1 MSKKPTTKT
10 KTVEPAD
17 PFMSID
23 DKDLANVAG
32 GAARVTARGGA
43 ANAELTAM
51 LTSIGDSI
59 KGLANQKPDDGMS
72 QMMMMMMMMGGM
84 GGGGAPAPAPA
95 PAQPL
100 PPVINVT
107 NTHRGGC

>member
-1 MSKKPTTKT
+1 MSKNKPTTKST
-10 KTVEPAD
+10 KSVEAD
-17 PFMSID
+17 PFQSID
-23 DKDLANVAG
+23 SNELENVAG
-32 GAARVTARGGA
+32 GAARVTARNSG

-59 KGLANQKPDDGMS
+59 KSLASQKGDDGGMS
-72 QMMMMMMMMGGM
+72 QMMMMMMMMGG

-95 PAQPL
+95 PAAPL

-107 NTHRGGC
+107 NRNGCC

>member
-1 MSKKPTTKT
+1 MSKSKPTKS
-10 KTVEPAD
+10 VEPAD

-23 DKDLANVAG
+23 SKELANVAG

-59 KGLANQKPDDGMS
+59 KSLAANKGDDGGMS
-72 QMMMMMMMMGGM
+72 QMMMMMMMMGG

-95 PAQPL
+95 PQPQPL
-100 PPVINVT
+100 PVINIT
-107 NTHRGGC
+107 NRHGC